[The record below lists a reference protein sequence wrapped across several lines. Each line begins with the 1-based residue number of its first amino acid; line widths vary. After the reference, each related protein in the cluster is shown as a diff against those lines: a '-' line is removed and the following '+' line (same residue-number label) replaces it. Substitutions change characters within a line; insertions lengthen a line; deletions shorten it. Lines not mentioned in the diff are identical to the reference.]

1 MLKIT
6 RRAPKRLGRLF
17 SEPLLVPGFA
27 PRRLRV
33 YVPADHVEHEARPLL
48 VLFDGQN
55 VFDHQPSFSGG
66 WVTHEAV
73 ERLARRRPH
82 PIVVGIDH
90 GGEARLSELSP
101 WPIKGQPGRAGEFVS
116 FVAHDLL
123 PSLRRR
129 FRLIDGPVG
138 VLLGGSSMGGLA
150 AVWGH
155 LTHPEAFGGALAMS
169 PSFWVGGARML
180 SLVHTRPKP
189 WVSQIYLDC
198 GRGEGGGKMAP
209 LVERVA
215 AELQRKG
222 WGDDRLKLRIDARGT
237 HSEAA
242 WRRRLL
248 PALRWFYRAR

>member
-1 MLKIT
+1 MKIT
-6 RRAPKRLGRLF
+6 RRSPKKMGRLF
-17 SEPLLVPGFA
+17 SEPLAVPGFTH
-27 PRRLRV
+27 RKLRV
-33 YVPADHVEHEARPLL
+33 YLPSDHNDQKERPLL
-48 VLFDGQN
+48 LLFDGQN

-66 WVTHEAV
+66 WVTHESV
-73 ERLARRRPH
+73 ERLSKKRHR
-82 PIVVGIDH
+82 PIVVGLDH

-101 WPIKGQPGRAGEFVS
+101 WALKGQPGRADEFLA
-116 FVAHDLL
+116 FVVGDLL
-123 PSLRRR
+123 PNLRRR
-129 FRLIDGPVG
+129 FRLVEGPVG

-150 AVWGH
+150 ATYGH

-169 PSFWVGGARML
+169 PSFWVGGAK
-180 SLVHTRPKP
+180 LVALVQRKSKP

-215 AELQRKG
+215 AELRARHY
-222 WGDDRLKLRIDARGT
+222 DDDHLKLRIDARGT

-248 PALRWFYRAR
+248 PALRWFYRPR